1 MYATDTETI
10 IPKYALA
17 ANEATGNTMLS
28 VNTANCSVN
37 YNRADF
43 LVPHRKD
50 YYFLVFVKQGSSRHW
65 IDMKPYTIKPDTLYF
80 STPHQVN
87 LKEEPKPFTGLSIAF
102 TEEFLTMLE
111 NDMVRNL
118 PIILNPHNG
127 HQLDL
132 NAADVIFVED
142 ILDKIYN
149 EYHTEDNWQHS
160 MLKGYMQ
167 ILLIYLSR
175 LYTAH
180 YNNTAE
186 ANERILLQKY
196 LQKIESNFTQFH
208 DVVSYA
214 SMLNISAGHLSEVV
228 KQQSGEPAISHI
240 HKRLVLEA
248 KRLLFHSDKSIKEIA
263 FNLGF
268 EDASYFNR
276 FFKRLVNDTP
286 AAYRIRIREMYH

>member
-1 MYATDTETI
+1 MYAIDNEVV
-10 IPKYALA
+10 IPKYPLA
-17 ANEATGNTMLS
+17 ANEATGNTLLS

-37 YNRADF
+37 YNKADF

-80 STPHQVN
+80 STPHQIN
-87 LKEEPKPFTGLSIAF
+87 LKEEAKEFTGLSVAF
-102 TEEFLTMLE
+102 TEEFLAMQE
-111 NDMVRNL
+111 NDVVRNL

-132 NAADVIFVED
+132 NAADVIFIED
-142 ILDKIYN
+142 LLNKIYY
-149 EYHTEDNWQHS
+149 EYHNKGNWQHG
-160 MLKGYMQ
+160 MLMGYMQ

-180 YNNTAE
+180 FNDAE
-186 ANERILLQKY
+186 QANERVLLQKY
-196 LQKIESNFTQFH
+196 LQKIESYFTQVH
-208 DVVSYA
+208 DVLSYA
-214 SMLNISAGHLSEVV
+214 DMLNISAGHLSEVV
-228 KQQSGEPAISHI
+228 KMQSGEPAIVHI
-240 HKRLVLEA
+240 HKRLALEA
-248 KRLLFHSDKSIKEIA
+248 KRLLFHTDNSIKEIA

-286 AAYRIRIREMYH
+286 AAYRTRIREMYH